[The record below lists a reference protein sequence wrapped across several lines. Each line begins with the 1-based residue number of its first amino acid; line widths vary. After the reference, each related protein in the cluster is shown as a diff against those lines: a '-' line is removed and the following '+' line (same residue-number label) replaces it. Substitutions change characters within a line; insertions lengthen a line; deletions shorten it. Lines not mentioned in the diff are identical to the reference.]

1 MYKIGDKVETPLG
14 IGKLSIVASG
24 VMVNIKGHEVVF
36 KMDEI
41 SLYHTAHEKLIEMG
55 YEQRGILMEDV
66 YELKEITSIMV

>member
-1 MYKIGDKVETPLG
+1 MRKEVYKIGDKVETPLG

-41 SLYHTAHEKLIEMG
+41 SLH
-55 YEQRGILMEDV
+55 RPRED
-66 YELKEITSIMV
+66 